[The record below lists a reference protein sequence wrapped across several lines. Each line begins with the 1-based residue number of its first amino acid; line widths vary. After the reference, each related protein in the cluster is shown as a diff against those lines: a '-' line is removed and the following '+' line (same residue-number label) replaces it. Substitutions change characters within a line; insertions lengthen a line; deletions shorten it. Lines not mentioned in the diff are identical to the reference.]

1 MQAYR
6 WTAER
11 VMRELNSAPGGLSRK
26 QAAARLAKHGEN
38 RLARK
43 KGDSLWRRFML
54 QLSDPMILV
63 LLAAAAVSAV
73 LCVVHREFPA
83 DVLIIMTVVTV
94 NAVLGVVQESK
105 AEKAIAALQE
115 MTPATS
121 RVLRGGAEC
130 TVPSRTLVPGDV
142 VLLSAGD
149 RIPADCRVLES
160 IGLRV
165 EESALTGESQP
176 VEKSAAPLSDDG
188 QTLPPSA
195 CSNLVFMGAN
205 VVYGRGRAVVIAT
218 GMDTQMGRIAHALNT
233 AGQNAT
239 PLQKKLTQLSKIL
252 SLLVLSIGVTK
263 MSRRHAVIRRL
274 TAVETLGCTQVICS
288 DKTGTLTQN
297 KMTVTART
305 GVPPEQLMTAMA
317 LCSDAHRAGDRMEG
331 EPTEVALVQ
340 DAADLGLEKAAL
352 ERQYPRV
359 GELPFDSARKMM
371 TTLHRTPEGVVQYT
385 KGAPDVVLKRCTHTW
400 QQGRAVPLTADLRC
414 RILDENRRMADR
426 ALRVLCAAT
435 RQYPSLPS
443 ARSPEALEQG
453 LCYLGLVGMM
463 DPVRPEAVAAIAACR
478 QAGIRPVMITG
489 DHRDTAAAIARQ
501 LGILEPEGEVLTGA
515 QLSQMDDRALDDAVA
530 RCSVFARVQ
539 PEHKVRIVEAFHRQ
553 GAVTAMTGDGVND
566 APAIQAADIGVGMGM
581 TGTDVTKNVADMVL
595 TDDNFA
601 TIVAAV
607 EEGRRVYDNI
617 RKSIQFL
624 LSSNLAEVLTILV
637 ATLLGFTILEPVHLL
652 WINLITDCFPALALG
667 MERGEPEIMRR
678 RPRDPKDGIF
688 AGGMGFDVAWQ
699 GLLVTAVTLLAYFSG
714 LLLTCPVQMDW
725 AALVHITDPLAHK
738 TGMTM
743 AFFTLSMAEI
753 FHSFNMRSR
762 RASLFSMG
770 QNGYLWGAM
779 VLSLV
784 LSTVVLYVPAL
795 AAAFDFVPLSGTAY
809 GVSMA
814 LALAV
819 IPVVELVKAVQRAV
833 HR

>member
-1 MQAYR
+1 
-6 WTAER
+6 
-11 VMRELNSAPGGLSRK
+11 
-26 QAAARLAKHGEN
+26 
-38 RLARK
+38 
-43 KGDSLWRRFML
+43 
-54 QLSDPMILV
+54 
-63 LLAAAAVSAV
+63 
-73 LCVVHREFPA
+73 
-83 DVLIIMTVVTV
+83 
-94 NAVLGVVQESK
+94 
-105 AEKAIAALQE
+105 
-115 MTPATS
+115 
-121 RVLRGGAEC
+121 
-130 TVPSRTLVPGDV
+130 
-142 VLLSAGD
+142 
-149 RIPADCRVLES
+149 
-160 IGLRV
+160 
-165 EESALTGESQP
+165 
-176 VEKSAAPLSDDG
+176 
-188 QTLPPSA
+188 
-195 CSNLVFMGAN
+195 
-205 VVYGRGRAVVIAT
+205 
-218 GMDTQMGRIAHALNT
+218 
-233 AGQNAT
+233 
-239 PLQKKLTQLSKIL
+239 
-252 SLLVLSIGVTK
+252 
-263 MSRRHAVIRRL
+263 
-274 TAVETLGCTQVICS
+274 
-288 DKTGTLTQN
+288 
-297 KMTVTART
+297 
-305 GVPPEQLMTAMA
+305 
-317 LCSDAHRAGDRMEG
+317 
-331 EPTEVALVQ
+331 
-340 DAADLGLEKAAL
+340 
-352 ERQYPRV
+352 
-359 GELPFDSARKMM
+359 
-371 TTLHRTPEGVVQYT
+371 
-385 KGAPDVVLKRCTHTW
+385 
-400 QQGRAVPLTADLRC
+400 
-414 RILDENRRMADR
+414 
-426 ALRVLCAAT
+426 
-435 RQYPSLPS
+435 
-443 ARSPEALEQG
+443 
-453 LCYLGLVGMM
+453 MM

-515 QLSQMDDRALDDAVA
+515 QLSQMDDRALDDAVS

-725 AALVHITDPLAHK
+725 AALVHITDPLTHK

-770 QNGYLWGAM
+770 QNAYLWGAM

-809 GVSMA
+809 GASMA

>member
-1 MQAYR
+1 
-6 WTAER
+6 
-11 VMRELNSAPGGLSRK
+11 
-26 QAAARLAKHGEN
+26 
-38 RLARK
+38 
-43 KGDSLWRRFML
+43 
-54 QLSDPMILV
+54 
-63 LLAAAAVSAV
+63 
-73 LCVVHREFPA
+73 
-83 DVLIIMTVVTV
+83 
-94 NAVLGVVQESK
+94 
-105 AEKAIAALQE
+105 
-115 MTPATS
+115 
-121 RVLRGGAEC
+121 
-130 TVPSRTLVPGDV
+130 
-142 VLLSAGD
+142 
-149 RIPADCRVLES
+149 
-160 IGLRV
+160 
-165 EESALTGESQP
+165 
-176 VEKSAAPLSDDG
+176 
-188 QTLPPSA
+188 
-195 CSNLVFMGAN
+195 
-205 VVYGRGRAVVIAT
+205 
-218 GMDTQMGRIAHALNT
+218 
-233 AGQNAT
+233 
-239 PLQKKLTQLSKIL
+239 
-252 SLLVLSIGVTK
+252 
-263 MSRRHAVIRRL
+263 
-274 TAVETLGCTQVICS
+274 
-288 DKTGTLTQN
+288 
-297 KMTVTART
+297 
-305 GVPPEQLMTAMA
+305 
-317 LCSDAHRAGDRMEG
+317 
-331 EPTEVALVQ
+331 
-340 DAADLGLEKAAL
+340 
-352 ERQYPRV
+352 
-359 GELPFDSARKMM
+359 
-371 TTLHRTPEGVVQYT
+371 
-385 KGAPDVVLKRCTHTW
+385 
-400 QQGRAVPLTADLRC
+400 
-414 RILDENRRMADR
+414 
-426 ALRVLCAAT
+426 
-435 RQYPSLPS
+435 
-443 ARSPEALEQG
+443 
-453 LCYLGLVGMM
+453 MM
-463 DPVRPEAVAAIAACR
+463 DPVRPEAVEAIAACR

-539 PEHKVRIVEAFHRQ
+539 PKHKVRIVEAFHRQ

-762 RASLFSMG
+762 RASVFSMG

-809 GVSMA
+809 GASMA